1 MPMNPPSEL
10 KGAFAKRPVDANK
23 YSVGTVTVVGGSGH
37 YIHAP
42 VIAGLGARA
51 AGAGLV
57 QLVVP
62 DASRIAAGVHIP
74 EATFTKLIAT
84 CVPPKA
90 DVMVVGMGLGKSE
103 TAEAIV
109 SRLLSGSRGRFV
121 LDADAL
127 AILAAWYGRTDGYD
141 PSKGQE
147 LIFTPHEG
155 EAAKLLGWT
164 REKVSQDRRTAAKEI
179 VSRYGATVV
188 LKGAHTLVVS
198 DDGSRVYENQTGN
211 PFMAL
216 GGMGDLLAGV
226 IGARWAYLKSD
237 AFLAATSGVWLHGL
251 ASDEVVQAAID
262 PSIANTAAKVGS
274 LRVRLDGNGTGEGA
288 SHG

>member
-1 MPMNPPSEL
+1 MNLPNEL
-10 KGAFAKRPVDANK
+10 NGAFVRRPEDANK
-23 YSVGTVTVVGGSGH
+23 YSVGTVTLVGGSGH

-62 DASRIAAGVHIP
+62 DASRIAAGAHIP
-74 EATFTKLIAT
+74 EATFTKLVAT

-90 DVMVVGMGLGKSE
+90 DVTVVGMGLGRSE
-103 TAEAIV
+103 TSEAIV
-109 SRLLSGSRGRFV
+109 SRLLSGSHGRFV

-147 LIFTPHEG
+147 IILTPHEG

-164 REKVSQDRRTAAKEI
+164 HEQVSADRLATAREI
-179 VSRYGATVV
+179 VDRYGATVV
-188 LKGAHTLVVS
+188 LKGARTLVVS
-198 DDGSRVYENQTGN
+198 DDGSRVYENRTGN

-226 IGARWAYLKSD
+226 IGARWAYLKGD
-237 AFLAATSGVWLHGL
+237 PFLAASSSAWLHGA
-251 ASDEVVQAAID
+251 ASDALVASAGDLSVV
-262 PSIANTAAKVGS
+262 NTAAALGS
-274 LRVRLDGNGTGEGA
+274 LRVRLDV
-288 SHG
+288 